1 MMRQSVRRSGS
12 LTGSLVWLFGF
23 VRPEIF
29 LAAIFLA
36 AIFLDAIFLAA
47 IFLTL
52 GDCSCAFAQQQAVPL
67 PAQPPARAI
76 EVQAQAIQIQQIQQR
91 MQRIQPRI
99 ILDEDVD
106 DEDVDDEGA
115 VIWGQGAFP
124 QMDRQT
130 MRESMFG
137 ALGGSE
143 AAFQKLKRESIRRE
157 LDRINVICSLTDE
170 QQEKLNK
177 AIEIDIQHVHAKIE
191 TALSKF
197 DSKMTVQQFQQI
209 QQEIHAVTGT
219 LNAVSK
225 QDGEVWRKVLRS
237 QLTAEQSAR
246 IEEDK
251 QKVEANQTR
260 TQQLKILLRLQRKLG
275 LTGKQ
280 RNGLSE
286 WIKEK
291 KQTQFDFATIWKLL
305 ASVDDNQIPFTAT
318 QRKLLAQP
326 LGPADIANMPTGEF
340 PQFNVV
346 PMIQIRQR

>member
-1 MMRQSVRRSGS
+1 MRQSVRSSGS
-12 LTGSLVWLFGF
+12 QARSLVRLFVF
-23 VRPEIF
+23 VRP
-29 LAAIFLA
+29 
-36 AIFLDAIFLAA
+36 A
-47 IFLTL
+47 IFLTSIFL
-52 GDCSCAFAQQQAVPL
+52 TSIFLTLCACSCAFAQQQAVPL
-67 PAQPPARAI
+67 PAQ
-76 EVQAQAIQIQQIQQR
+76 AIQIQQQR
-91 MQRIQPRI
+91 MLQNLKERVQPRV

-106 DEDVDDEGA
+106 VEDA

-157 LDRINVICSLTDE
+157 LDRINVVCSLTDE

-177 AIEIDIQHVHAKIE
+177 

-197 DSKMTVQQFQQI
+197 ESKMTVQQFQQI

-219 LNAVSK
+219 YNAISK
-225 QDGEVWRKVLRS
+225 QDGEVWRKVLRA
-237 QLTAEQSAR
+237 QLTAEQSKR

-251 QKVEANQTR
+251 QKVEANQSR

-280 RNGLSE
+280 RNALSE

-291 KQTQFDFATIWKLL
+291 KQSQFDFATIWKSL

-326 LGPADIANMPTGEF
+326 LGPADLANIPTGEF
-340 PQFNVV
+340 PQFNAV

>member
-1 MMRQSVRRSGS
+1 MRQSVRSSGPQ
-12 LTGSLVWLFGF
+12 TRSLVWLFGF
-23 VRPEIF
+23 VRP
-29 LAAIFLA
+29 
-36 AIFLDAIFLAA
+36 A
-47 IFLTL
+47 IFLTAIVL
-52 GDCSCAFAQQQAVPL
+52 TSGACSCAFAQQQAVPL
-67 PAQPPARAI
+67 PAQPPGRAI
-76 EVQAQAIQIQQIQQR
+76 EVRAQANQIQQLQQR
-91 MQRIQPRI
+91 MIQNPQP
-99 ILDEDVD
+99 LQPPFVA

-170 QQEKLNK
+170 QHEKLNK

-219 LNAVSK
+219 HNAVSK

-237 QLTAEQSAR
+237 QLTAEQSTR

-251 QKVEANQTR
+251 QKVEANHSR
-260 TQQLKILLRLQRKLG
+260 TQQLKVLLRLQRKLG

-280 RNGLSE
+280 RNALSE

-318 QRKLLAQP
+318 QRKSLAQP
-326 LGPADIANMPTGEF
+326 LGPADLANMPTGEF
-340 PQFNVV
+340 RQFVV
-346 PMIQIRQR
+346 PMNINQR

>member
-1 MMRQSVRRSGS
+1 MRQSVRSSGS
-12 LTGSLVWLFGF
+12 QSRSLVWLCSF
-23 VRPEIF
+23 VRP
-29 LAAIFLA
+29 
-36 AIFLDAIFLAA
+36 AIFLAA
-47 IFLTL
+47 IFLTAIFLML
-52 GDCSCAFAQQQAVPL
+52 GACSCAFAQQQAVPL
-67 PAQPPARAI
+67 PAQ
-76 EVQAQAIQIQQIQQR
+76 AIQIQQQR
-91 MQRIQPRI
+91 MLQNLKERVQPRV
-99 ILDEDVD
+99 IL

-197 DSKMTVQQFQQI
+197 ESKMTVQQFQQI

-219 LNAVSK
+219 YNAISK
-225 QDGEVWRKVLRS
+225 QDGEVWRKVLRA
-237 QLTAEQSAR
+237 QLTAEQSTR

-251 QKVEANQTR
+251 RKVEANQSR
-260 TQQLKILLRLQRKLG
+260 TQQLRVLLRLQRKLG

-280 RNGLSE
+280 RNALSE

-326 LGPADIANMPTGEF
+326 LGPADLANIPTGEF
-340 PQFNVV
+340 PQFNAV

>member
-1 MMRQSVRRSGS
+1 MRQSLRSSGS
-12 LTGSLVWLFGF
+12 QSRSLVWLFGS
-23 VRPEIF
+23 VRP
-29 LAAIFLA
+29 
-36 AIFLDAIFLAA
+36 A
-47 IFLTL
+47 IFLTAIFVSL
-52 GDCSCAFAQQQAVPL
+52 GAFSCAFAQQQAVPL
-67 PAQPPARAI
+67 PAQ
-76 EVQAQAIQIQQIQQR
+76 AIQIQQQR
-91 MQRIQPRI
+91 MLQNLQERVQPRV
-99 ILDEDVD
+99 ILDEDID
-106 DEDVDDEGA
+106 DEDA

-157 LDRINVICSLTDE
+157 LDRINAICSLTNA
-170 QQEKLNK
+170 QQEKLNE

-209 QQEIHAVTGT
+209 QQEIHTVTSIH
-219 LNAVSK
+219 NAIST
-225 QDGEVWRKVLRS
+225 QDGEVWRKVLRA
-237 QLTAEQSAR
+237 QLTAEQSTR

-251 QKVEANQTR
+251 QKVEANQSR
-260 TQQLKILLRLQRKLG
+260 TQQLKVLLRLQRKLG
-275 LTGKQ
+275 LTAKQ
-280 RNGLSE
+280 RNALSE

-326 LGPADIANMPTGEF
+326 LGPADLATMPMGEL
-340 PQFNVV
+340 PQLNVV

>member
-1 MMRQSVRRSGS
+1 MTRQSLKSSGS
-12 LTGSLVWLFGF
+12 QTRSLFRLFVF
-23 VRPEIF
+23 VRP
-29 LAAIFLA
+29 
-36 AIFLDAIFLAA
+36 A
-47 IFLTL
+47 IFLT
-52 GDCSCAFAQQQAVPL
+52 GGACSCAFAQQQAVPL
-67 PAQPPARAI
+67 PAQ
-76 EVQAQAIQIQQIQQR
+76 AIQIQQQR
-91 MQRIQPRI
+91 MLQNLKERVQPRV
-99 ILDEDVD
+99 ILDEDI
-106 DEDVDDEGA
+106 DDEGA

-143 AAFQKLKRESIRRE
+143 AAFQKLKRESIQRE
-157 LDRINVICSLTDE
+157 LDRINAICSLTNA
-170 QQEKLNK
+170 QQEKLNE

-209 QQEIHAVTGT
+209 QQEIHTVTGT
-219 LNAVSK
+219 HNAISK

-237 QLTAEQSAR
+237 QLTAEQSTR

-251 QKVEANQTR
+251 QKVEANQSR
-260 TQQLKILLRLQRKLG
+260 TQQLKVLLRLQRKLG
-275 LTGKQ
+275 LTAKQ
-280 RNGLSE
+280 RNALSE

-326 LGPADIANMPTGEF
+326 LGPADLATMPMGEL
-340 PQFNVV
+340 PQLNVV

>member
-1 MMRQSVRRSGS
+1 MRQSVRSSGS
-12 LTGSLVWLFGF
+12 QTSSLVRLSVF
-23 VRPEIF
+23 VRPAILF
-29 LAAIFLA
+29 AAIFVTGGA
-36 AIFLDAIFLAA
+36 
-47 IFLTL
+47 
-52 GDCSCAFAQQQAVPL
+52 CSCAFAQQQAVPL
-67 PAQPPARAI
+67 PAQPPGRAI

-106 DEDVDDEGA
+106 DEGA
-115 VIWGQGAFP
+115 VVWGQGAFP

-209 QQEIHAVTGT
+209 QQEIHAVTG
-219 LNAVSK
+219 
-225 QDGEVWRKVLRS
+225 
-237 QLTAEQSAR
+237 
-246 IEEDK
+246 
-251 QKVEANQTR
+251 
-260 TQQLKILLRLQRKLG
+260 
-275 LTGKQ
+275 
-280 RNGLSE
+280 LSL
-286 WIKEK
+286 IH
-291 KQTQFDFATIWKLL
+291 I
-305 ASVDDNQIPFTAT
+305 
-318 QRKLLAQP
+318 
-326 LGPADIANMPTGEF
+326 
-340 PQFNVV
+340 
-346 PMIQIRQR
+346 

>member
-1 MMRQSVRRSGS
+1 MRQSVRSSGS
-12 LTGSLVWLFGF
+12 PTRILVRLFGF
-23 VRPEIF
+23 VRP
-29 LAAIFLA
+29 
-36 AIFLDAIFLAA
+36 A
-47 IFLTL
+47 IFLTAIFL
-52 GDCSCAFAQQQAVPL
+52 TAIFLTGRACSFAFAQQQAVPL
-67 PAQPPARAI
+67 PAQ
-76 EVQAQAIQIQQIQQR
+76 AIQIQQQRMLQDLQQR
-91 MQRIQPRI
+91 VQPRV
-99 ILDEDVD
+99 IL

-197 DSKMTVQQFQQI
+197 ESKMTVQQFQQI
-209 QQEIHAVTGT
+209 QQEIHALTGT

-237 QLTAEQSAR
+237 QLTAEQSTK

-251 QKVEANQTR
+251 QKVEANQSR
-260 TQQLKILLRLQRKLG
+260 TQQLKVLLRLQRKLG

-280 RNGLSE
+280 RTALSD

-291 KQTQFDFATIWKLL
+291 RQTQFDFATIWKSL
-305 ASVDDNQIPFTAT
+305 ASVDDNLIPFTAA

-326 LGPADIANMPTGEF
+326 LGPVDLTNMPAGEF
-340 PQFNVV
+340 PQLDVV
-346 PMIQIRQR
+346 PVIQIRQR

>member
-1 MMRQSVRRSGS
+1 MMRQSLRSSGS
-12 LTGSLVWLFGF
+12 QSRSLVWLFGS
-23 VRPEIF
+23 VRP
-29 LAAIFLA
+29 
-36 AIFLDAIFLAA
+36 A
-47 IFLTL
+47 IFLTAIFVSL
-52 GDCSCAFAQQQAVPL
+52 GAFSCAFAQQQAVPL
-67 PAQPPARAI
+67 PAQ
-76 EVQAQAIQIQQIQQR
+76 AIQIQQQR
-91 MQRIQPRI
+91 MLQNLQERVQPRV
-99 ILDEDVD
+99 ILDEDID
-106 DEDVDDEGA
+106 DEDA

-157 LDRINVICSLTDE
+157 LDRINAICSLTNA
-170 QQEKLNK
+170 QQEKLNE

-209 QQEIHAVTGT
+209 QQEIHTVTSIH
-219 LNAVSK
+219 NAIST
-225 QDGEVWRKVLRS
+225 QDGEVWRKVLRA
-237 QLTAEQSAR
+237 QLTAEQSTR

-251 QKVEANQTR
+251 QKVEANQSR
-260 TQQLKILLRLQRKLG
+260 TQQLKVLLRLQRKLG
-275 LTGKQ
+275 LTAKQ
-280 RNGLSE
+280 RNALSE

-326 LGPADIANMPTGEF
+326 LGPADLATMPMGEL
-340 PQFNVV
+340 PQLNVV

>member
-1 MMRQSVRRSGS
+1 MRQSVRSSGS
-12 LTGSLVWLFGF
+12 QTRSLVWFFIF
-23 VRPEIF
+23 VRP
-29 LAAIFLA
+29 
-36 AIFLDAIFLAA
+36 A
-47 IFLTL
+47 IFLTAIFL
-52 GDCSCAFAQQQAVPL
+52 TGGACSCAFAQQQAVPI
-67 PAQPPARAI
+67 PAQPPGRAI
-76 EVQAQAIQIQQIQQR
+76 EVQAQAIQIQ
-91 MQRIQPRI
+91 RIQPRV
-99 ILDEDVD
+99 IL

-209 QQEIHAVTGT
+209 QQEIYAVTGT

-237 QLTAEQSAR
+237 QLTAEQSSK

-251 QKVEANQTR
+251 QKVVANQSR
-260 TQQLKILLRLQRKLG
+260 TQQLKLLLRLQRKLG
-275 LTGKQ
+275 LTSKQ
-280 RNGLSE
+280 RNALCE

-291 KQTQFDFATIWKLL
+291 KQNHFDFATIWKLL
-305 ASVDDNQIPFTAT
+305 ASVDDNQIPFTAA

-326 LGPADIANMPTGEF
+326 LGPADLPNMPTGEF
-340 PQFNVV
+340 PQLDVV

>member
-1 MMRQSVRRSGS
+1 MRQSLRSSGS
-12 LTGSLVWLFGF
+12 QTRSLVWLFGF
-23 VRPEIF
+23 VRP
-29 LAAIFLA
+29 AIFST
-36 AIFLDAIFLAA
+36 AIFV
-47 IFLTL
+47 TL
-52 GDCSCAFAQQQAVPL
+52 GACSCAFAQQQAVPL
-67 PAQPPARAI
+67 PAQPPGRAI
-76 EVQAQAIQIQQIQQR
+76 EVQAQANQIQLLQQPMIQNQQR
-91 MQRIQPRI
+91 RQPP
-99 ILDEDVD
+99 VVA

-157 LDRINVICSLTDE
+157 LDRINAICSLTNA
-170 QQEKLNK
+170 QQEKLNE

-209 QQEIHAVTGT
+209 QQEIHTVTGT
-219 LNAVSK
+219 HNAIST
-225 QDGEVWRKVLRS
+225 QDREVWRKVLRA
-237 QLTAEQSAR
+237 QLTAEQSTR

-251 QKVEANQTR
+251 QKVEANQSR
-260 TQQLKILLRLQRKLG
+260 TQQLKVLLRLQRKLG
-275 LTGKQ
+275 LTAKQ
-280 RNGLSE
+280 RNALSE

-326 LGPADIANMPTGEF
+326 LGPADLATMPMGEL
-340 PQFNVV
+340 PQLNVV

>member
-1 MMRQSVRRSGS
+1 MRQSVRSSGS
-12 LTGSLVWLFGF
+12 QTRSLFRLFVF
-23 VRPEIF
+23 VRP
-29 LAAIFLA
+29 AIYFT
-36 AIFLDAIFLAA
+36 AIFLAA
-47 IFLTL
+47 IFLT
-52 GDCSCAFAQQQAVPL
+52 GGACSCAFAQQQAVPL
-67 PAQPPARAI
+67 PAQPPGRAI
-76 EVQAQAIQIQQIQQR
+76 EVQAQAIQIQQLQQR
-91 MQRIQPRI
+91 VLPIEQRRQPPVVA
-99 ILDEDVD
+99 DEDVD
-106 DEDVDDEGA
+106 DEDA

-197 DSKMTVQQFQQI
+197 ESKMTVQQFQQI

-219 LNAVSK
+219 YNAISK
-225 QDGEVWRKVLRS
+225 QDGEVWRKVLRA
-237 QLTAEQSAR
+237 QLTAEQSTR

-251 QKVEANQTR
+251 RKVEANQSR
-260 TQQLKILLRLQRKLG
+260 TQQLRVLLRLQRKLG

-280 RNGLSE
+280 RNALSE

-326 LGPADIANMPTGEF
+326 LGPADLANIPTGEF
-340 PQFNVV
+340 PQFNAV

>member
-1 MMRQSVRRSGS
+1 
-12 LTGSLVWLFGF
+12 LFGF
-23 VRPEIF
+23 VRP
-29 LAAIFLA
+29 
-36 AIFLDAIFLAA
+36 A
-47 IFLTL
+47 IFLTAIFL
-52 GDCSCAFAQQQAVPL
+52 TAIFLTGRACSFAFAQQQAVPL
-67 PAQPPARAI
+67 PAQ
-76 EVQAQAIQIQQIQQR
+76 AIQIQQQRMLQDLQQR
-91 MQRIQPRI
+91 VQPRV
-99 ILDEDVD
+99 IL

-177 AIEIDIQHVHAKIE
+177 AIEIDIQHIHAKIE

-197 DSKMTVQQFQQI
+197 ESKMTVQQFQQI
-209 QQEIHAVTGT
+209 QQEIHALTGT

-237 QLTAEQSAR
+237 QLTAEQSTK

-251 QKVEANQTR
+251 QKVEANQSR
-260 TQQLKILLRLQRKLG
+260 TQQLKVLLRLQRKLG
-275 LTGKQ
+275 LTAKQ
-280 RNGLSE
+280 RNALSE

-326 LGPADIANMPTGEF
+326 LGPADLATMPMGEL
-340 PQFNVV
+340 PQLNVV